1 MSYMTLFNAETGEM
15 TIRIKKKGSVQT
27 YQLHFL
33 NVFDAI
39 PCHLYAL
46 ALTHTYTCMCMH
58 LPTHTK
64 HAYVHLEHLK
74 YYSFVV
80 ALY

>member
-46 ALTHTYTCMCMH
+46 ALTHTCMCMH

-74 YYSFVV
+74 YHSFVLT
-80 ALY
+80 LY